1 MERGRGSQPIGGLI
15 RETLDTLR
23 NKVMTQDGSSEKP
36 NPSATDVSATTQ
48 PTQTGTQLGEH
59 GSAMRRNSLA
69 IVATASET
77 NLQHDPAR
85 LLTPSMRSSLATTW
99 NDASDEHGWNGS
111 VIRYELNRPRTA
123 GEVVEAIDIA
133 EASLLPMS
141 KREVLSELARVRAMT
156 VSRDI
161 SMDLQLVLAAYAD
174 ELMKY
179 PADAVREVLRGW
191 PRDEKFWPSM
201 SELTARLNRLVAP
214 RHALLDGLRRGYLA
228 PEISPAWIAPKP
240 VTDEERAEVEA
251 MLAEYGIIT
260 DETGRVRAIEQ
271 EPLTPQ
277 KRREV
282 AAQARNFKLLPPDD
296 PRVLARLR
304 EMEEPPAR

>member
-1 MERGRGSQPIGGLI
+1 MERGRGSQPIGGLM

-23 NKVMTQDGSSEKP
+23 SKVMTQDGSSEKP
-36 NPSATDVSATTQ
+36 NPSATDASATSL
-48 PTQTGTQLGEH
+48 PMQTGTQLGEH

-69 IVATASET
+69 IVATASESS
-77 NLQHDPAR
+77 LQHDPAR
-85 LLTPSMRSSLATTW
+85 LLTLSVRSSLATTW
-99 NDASDEHGWNGS
+99 NDASDEHGWDGS
-111 VIRYELNRPRTA
+111 VIRYELTQPCAA
-123 GEVVEAIDIA
+123 GELAEAIDIA
-133 EASLLPMS
+133 EVSLLPMS
-141 KREVLSELARVRAMT
+141 KSGVLAELARMRLMT

-179 PADAVREVLRGW
+179 PADAVREVLRVW

-214 RHALLDGLRRGYLA
+214 RHALLDGLRRGYR
-228 PEISPAWIAPKP
+228 ESEMSPGWIAPKP

-251 MLAEYGIIT
+251 MLVQHGIIT
-260 DETGRVRAIEQ
+260 DEMGRVRPVEQ

-277 KRREV
+277 KRREI

-296 PRVLARLR
+296 PRVVARLR
-304 EMEEPPAR
+304 EMGVE